1 MGDYYQGSGVSAIH
15 SFQAIT
21 TMKTKVLS
29 LSIIPVALLTLTQ
42 CDVQMEAS
50 GSIPPGSNN
59 PSMSAPASDYVPAKV
74 KADCMAKLSGMVGG
88 KPMKVVSAVKGENS
102 YIVDIQVEGVPNLWR
117 CYHDGTQCTGT
128 EYQGEG

>member
-1 MGDYYQGSGVSAIH
+1 
-15 SFQAIT
+15 
-21 TMKTKVLS
+21 MKSHKVL
-29 LSIIPVALLTLTQ
+29 LPILTLTSLALTQ
-42 CDVQMEAS
+42 CEVPLDENGNV
-50 GSIPPGSNN
+50 
-59 PSMSAPASDYVPAKV
+59 PSTYGEPVVSAPASDYVPAKV

-88 KPMKVVSAVKGENS
+88 KPMKVISAVKGENS